1 MRYTLCWAVMLD
13 CITLYKCCYY
23 CIHPIAVCCSVMY
36 TSPEMLDCDQQG
48 EVRLKEWNLPVTD
61 TQCAGW
67 CVKLLVVCSRFSSEP
82 LSPLKLHSFSNSFLR
97 CVRAHPLGASNNC
110 TSECHTLYPLPP
122 ESGYRISPRGGSQPH
137 QPPRRGGNDLMHRP
151 LSSFTQRFYSHI
163 MQEVNSGC
171 ARLSPW
177 RWHPSKSAWILHW
190 KPPERKDGRKSSHRT
205 SEWAEGTVGKGQRV
219 IMW

>member
-110 TSECHTLYPLPP
+110 T
-122 ESGYRISPRGGSQPH
+122 
-137 QPPRRGGNDLMHRP
+137 DKA
-151 LSSFTQRFYSHI
+151 SFTRFIHCLLSQGTESAPEVDLSHT
-163 MQEVNSGC
+163 
-171 ARLSPW
+171 SPPDGGKW
-177 RWHPSKSAWILHW
+177 LNASSA
-190 KPPERKDGRKSSHRT
+190 
-205 SEWAEGTVGKGQRV
+205 Q
-219 IMW
+219 

>member
-1 MRYTLCWAVMLD
+1 MVSFICISNPYTFPNNNLIHENWIYENKDTGYGHYIYISNIKYSTKNTSLMRYTLCWAVMLD

-110 TSECHTLYPLPP
+110 TSEFHTLYPLPP

-137 QPPRRGGNDLMHRP
+137 QPPRRGGKWLNA
-151 LSSFTQRFYSHI
+151 SSAQ
-163 MQEVNSGC
+163 
-171 ARLSPW
+171 
-177 RWHPSKSAWILHW
+177 
-190 KPPERKDGRKSSHRT
+190 
-205 SEWAEGTVGKGQRV
+205 
-219 IMW
+219 